1 MSHLNRV
8 GNVRHNI
15 KELLLTFGLQPSFF
29 SAVKL
34 HAPGLLLSLYFYSFW
49 ILPQGWNEDNT
60 LDGSW
65 RYALGKFRELG
76 FSLGNDS
83 WFTYGPLAHW
93 FGAPMGTEQYQ
104 PLPYYILGIFV
115 AGVIG
120 ITFSRILLASGL
132 SYRLRL
138 VAVIIFPLCI
148 IGMDGVLEIHLV
160 IALFL
165 LLISCCQQETPG
177 NISILSMIFLS
188 ACGLLYKI
196 SFGILSLFMLLI
208 LLASLFVRE
217 KIGGTEISIY
227 LTGYGSVLYV
237 LFVAT
242 SGSPD
247 LITYLRLGL
256 EASGKYSEIM
266 ISNMSY
272 SPPNYIVALVY
283 GAAGSVL
290 AWHAARKMAGRVA
303 SLCLMT
309 AYLGAL
315 FFLFKHGFVRADLSH
330 MKMYYSSVTQFIAVL
345 AVIGFSGFNTKAT
358 SEKVLLCLASLIPC
372 VIFGIMLTFLPGENS
387 PAHLAKNWLTCGNRI
402 VAGIKGQDPEKYLSK
417 KAFIRNKHP
426 QLFSFLNEHAR
437 TFEAKGGTPRITF
450 YPWELMFFEGLTGY
464 AWAPS
469 PSLQLYATGPHSLA
483 DRMEAEFLSASD
495 RPDIVV
501 IGPEN
506 IDERNPLSQLTGLLQ
521 PLHDHYRVITTVEGY
536 TILEASEA
544 GKSAG
549 KVVRYSEMPQGT
561 LGEFIHISLDQ
572 PDAVNQLIWWGA
584 KTLFKSPELYVLV
597 TVTYADNEK
606 VEHLWRGYLS
616 QLQDG
621 IYYSPDGIPEFLGT
635 VFATSARMKTSLSG
649 DAVPIRTA
657 VAELQRS
664 GGFWTLPA
672 ISRRVPLNVKYCAF
686 R

>member
-1 MSHLNRV
+1 M
-8 GNVRHNI
+8 RHNFRNFF
-15 KELLLTFGLQPSFF
+15 LVFSLQPSFF
-29 SAVKL
+29 SVVKS
-34 HAPGLLLSLYFYSFW
+34 HAPALLLSLYFYSFW
-49 ILPQGWNEDNT
+49 ILTQGWNEDNT

-65 RYALGKFRELG
+65 RYALGKFREFG
-76 FSLGNDS
+76 FSLGKDS

-93 FGAPMGTEQYQ
+93 FGAPMGPEQYQ

-115 AGVIG
+115 ASVIG

-138 VAVIIFPLCI
+138 IAVIIFPLCFT
-148 IGMDGVLEIHLV
+148 GMDGVLEVHLV

-177 NISILSMIFLS
+177 NVSILSIIILS

-196 SFGILSLFMLLI
+196 SFGMLSLFMLLL
-208 LLASLFVRE
+208 LLASLFIRKKNGVT
-217 KIGGTEISIY
+217 KSCIY
-227 LTGYGSVLYV
+227 LTGYGSILYV

-242 SGSPD
+242 SRSPD

-256 EASGKYSEIM
+256 ETSGKYSEIM
-266 ISNMSY
+266 IRNMSY

-290 AWHAARKMAGRVA
+290 AWQAARKMPGRAA

-309 AYLGAL
+309 AYLSAL
-315 FFLFKHGFVRADLSH
+315 LFLFKHGFVRSDLAH
-330 MKMYYSSVTQFIAVL
+330 MKLFYSSITPFIAVL
-345 AVIGFSGFNTKAT
+345 TMIAFSGFNTKAT
-358 SEKVLLCLASLIPC
+358 SERVQLCLAALIPC
-372 VIFGIMLTFLPGENS
+372 VIFGIMLTVLPGENS
-387 PAHLAKNWLTCGNRI
+387 PVHLAKNWLTCGNRI
-402 VAGIKGQDPEKYLSK
+402 IAGIKGQSPEAFASK
-417 KAFIRNKHP
+417 RAFIRNTHP
-426 QLFSFLNEHAR
+426 QLFSFLNEYGRKLTATGR
-437 TFEAKGGTPRITF
+437 TPRIAF
-450 YPWELMFFEGLTGY
+450 YPWELMYFEGVEGY
-464 AWAPS
+464 DLAPS

-483 DRMEAEFLSASD
+483 DRMEAEFLSAAN

-506 IDERNPLSQLTGLLQ
+506 IDGRNPLSQLTGLLQ
-521 PLHDHYRVITTVEGY
+521 PLYAHYRAIATVEGY

-549 KVVRYSEMPQGT
+549 NVVRYSEMSQGIQ
-561 LGEFIHISLDQ
+561 GEFLHISLDQ
-572 PDAVNQLIWWGA
+572 PEAVNKLIWWGA
-584 KTLFKSPELYVLV
+584 KTLLKSPELYVLV
-597 TVTYADNEK
+597 TVTYANNEK

-616 QLQDG
+616 QLQGG
-621 IYYSPDGIPEFLGT
+621 IYYSPDGVPEFLGT
-635 VFATSARMKTSLSG
+635 ALATSAQMKTPQSG
-649 DAVPIRTA
+649 AAVPIRTA

-664 GGFWTLPA
+664 GGFWNLPVVP
-672 ISRRVPLNVKYCAF
+672 RRVLLNVKYCAF